1 MAVKFEILDFISGLT
16 GFVFDKSVL
25 TRIALER
32 EVADITSYD
41 ELDAKTIDLIKA
53 DLLYVAYVSPNIWAS
68 HTNQHGS
75 YSRTVG
81 HQTMYT
87 EDKEKLYQMFMAIY
101 KKYGDEKF
109 EEIEES
115 QGNLQWL

>member
-75 YSRTVG
+75 FSRTVG
-81 HQTMYT
+81 NQTMYT